1 MFFINLPIGLMSM
14 VLVQKKLHIS
24 RTPTR
29 RSIDFAGAFALSAA
43 ISPVVL
49 ALLWS
54 GETHGWD
61 SSQTLGLFALGAL
74 ATLVFVRI
82 ELRAT
87 EPILPMSMFSD
98 RVLRTS
104 LIGGFV
110 IGIAMYS
117 VASWTTL
124 FLQVVANT
132 SATVSGLLTAPNAF
146 GLTVASIVSG
156 RLIAKHRIYKPFPI
170 IGVAI
175 LGVGAVLLGTM
186 NENTG
191 KWDVCLRLAVAGLGM
206 GQIGPSLT
214 IIVQNAV
221 DYKDLGVATAGLSFI
236 RTLGGV
242 FGSAVIGA
250 VFQNRLNVL
259 IPRYVGAEA
268 MATLPD
274 PQSLRGK
281 PSVIHALP
289 EPIQGQ
295 VIRAFADAISISVR
309 CAIPVLIV
317 ALIVFAMIPKI
328 PLRDTFDSSHA
339 TSTE

>member
-1 MFFINLPIGLMSM
+1 M
-14 VLVQKKLHIS
+14 
-24 RTPTR
+24 
-29 RSIDFAGAFALSAA
+29 
-43 ISPVVL
+43 
-49 ALLWS
+49 
-54 GETHGWD
+54 
-61 SSQTLGLFALGAL
+61 
-74 ATLVFVRI
+74 
-82 ELRAT
+82 
-87 EPILPMSMFSD
+87 
-98 RVLRTS
+98 
-104 LIGGFV
+104 
-110 IGIAMYS
+110 
-117 VASWTTL
+117 
-124 FLQVVANT
+124 
-132 SATVSGLLTAPNAF
+132 
-146 GLTVASIVSG
+146 
-156 RLIAKHRIYKPFPI
+156 
-170 IGVAI
+170 
-175 LGVGAVLLGTM
+175 
-186 NENTG
+186 
-191 KWDVCLRLAVAGLGM
+191 
-206 GQIGPSLT
+206 
-214 IIVQNAV
+214 QNAV

>member
-1 MFFINLPIGLMSM
+1 
-14 VLVQKKLHIS
+14 
-24 RTPTR
+24 
-29 RSIDFAGAFALSAA
+29 
-43 ISPVVL
+43 
-49 ALLWS
+49 
-54 GETHGWD
+54 
-61 SSQTLGLFALGAL
+61 
-74 ATLVFVRI
+74 
-82 ELRAT
+82 
-87 EPILPMSMFSD
+87 MFSD

-124 FLQVVANT
+124 FLQVVSNT

-146 GLTVASIVSG
+146 GLTIASIVSG

-175 LGVGAVLLGTM
+175 LGVGTVLLGTM

-191 KWDVCLRLAVAGLGM
+191 KWDVCLRLAVAGFGM